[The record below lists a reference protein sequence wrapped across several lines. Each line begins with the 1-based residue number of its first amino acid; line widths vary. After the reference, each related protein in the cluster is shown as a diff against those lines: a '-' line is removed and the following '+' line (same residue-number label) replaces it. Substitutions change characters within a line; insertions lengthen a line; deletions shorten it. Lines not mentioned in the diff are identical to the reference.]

1 MSHSSHLQA
10 LHTGA
15 RYSFLILV
23 ITHYQLA
30 RVGLLP
36 HISARV
42 SMVVTEGFPF
52 SRVGLRVDRHTP
64 EFAPPLRFL
73 QKPSWFFLGMP
84 TQFVPTYSR
93 PSPDQPQETSSG
105 GPGSS
110 RPGSCDQTC
119 TSTVSILSPVACLP
133 SSKTWLCSCS
143 RCICIS
149 GSTAGWGRGLWSPGV
164 WGGLGTTA
172 GRP

>member
-64 EFAPPLRFL
+64 EFL

-119 TSTVSILSPVACLP
+119 TSTAPSWLQWHVCPPARPGCVRVAGVSVFQAPRLV
-133 SSKTWLCSCS
+133 
-143 RCICIS
+143 
-149 GSTAGWGRGLWSPGV
+149 GV
-164 WGGLGTTA
+164 GVCGHLG
-172 GRP
+172 

>member
-64 EFAPPLRFL
+64 EFALALLFL
-73 QKPSWFFLGMP
+73 QKPSWFFLGYCQPNLCPP
-84 TQFVPTYSR
+84 TAVPLQISLRKPPVEVQGAPGLAAVTR
-93 PSPDQPQETSSG
+93 PAHPPLLHLSSG
-105 GPGSS
+105 MSALQQ
-110 RPGSCDQTC
+110 DL
-119 TSTVSILSPVACLP
+119 VLFV
-133 SSKTWLCSCS
+133 
-143 RCICIS
+143 
-149 GSTAGWGRGLWSPGV
+149 
-164 WGGLGTTA
+164 
-172 GRP
+172 